1 MEAAT
6 ASTDVLIPPAE
17 VRARAISTADVDTG
31 MAVASSE
38 SVPEGQHAS
47 DPRVY
52 PSDITKHLVQTQGV
66 VNSFDKLKFLEMLM
80 EKKYQITESI
90 LDDILQGKCAKATLP
105 TQEELATICEQLH
118 DAHKRQSAEDNE
130 HMVAEGTKI
139 AVCGY
144 IGITCCLCTVGTS
157 CCVGGYFSAK
167 WGTEL
172 AHFMDSSEPRY
183 KDAYLGLVKPVPM
196 ER

>member
-6 ASTDVLIPPAE
+6 ASTDVLIPPAEVAAAPAE

-66 VNSFDKLKFLEMLM
+66 VTSFDKLKFLEMLM

-105 TQEELATICEQLH
+105 TQAELAAICEQLH
-118 DAHKRQSAEDNE
+118 DAHKRQ
-130 HMVAEGTKI
+130 
-139 AVCGY
+139 
-144 IGITCCLCTVGTS
+144 
-157 CCVGGYFSAK
+157 VGGILAFIQDSA
-167 WGTEL
+167 
-172 AHFMDSSEPRY
+172 Y
-183 KDAYLGLVKPVPM
+183 
-196 ER
+196 

>member
-52 PSDITKHLVQTQGV
+52 PSDISKHLVQTQGV
-66 VNSFDKLKFLEMLM
+66 VTSFEKLKFLEILM
-80 EKKYQITESI
+80 KKEYQITESI
-90 LDDILQGKCAKATLP
+90 LDDILQGKCAKTTLP
-105 TQEELATICEQLH
+105 TQAELATICEQLH
-118 DAHKRQSAEDNE
+118 DVYKRQ
-130 HMVAEGTKI
+130 
-139 AVCGY
+139 VCG
-144 IGITCCLCTVGTS
+144 ILAFILD
-157 CCVGGYFSAK
+157 SAYRIN
-167 WGTEL
+167 
-172 AHFMDSSEPRY
+172 HFKAQR
-183 KDAYLGLVKPVPM
+183 K
-196 ER
+196 